1 MNEIAYCGEYWL
13 ILLVRWCGMF
23 EFDMESIEKLS
34 DKTESSRSSETDLL
48 DECLGDSSGLCFLI
62 EGLRLW

>member
-1 MNEIAYCGEYWL
+1 
-13 ILLVRWCGMF
+13 MF

-34 DKTESSRSSETDLL
+34 DKTASSRSSETDLL
-48 DECLGDSSGLCFLI
+48 DECLGDSSWLCFLI